1 MKPHERDIWEY
12 LNNILTLANWTNI
25 YRSHNRLSTGSQKP
39 LALAASSGINMNL
52 LTDFRKL
59 SSRLRNHFS
68 YSTSEL
74 NICFLSR
81 ASYFSPTEN
90 GNIKISGN
98 ILGYKL
104 LFCLIWNPENEKY
117 VSILSQNKA
126 VLTPPGLT

>member
-1 MKPHERDIWEY
+1 M
-12 LNNILTLANWTNI
+12 NNILTLANWTNI

-39 LALAASSGINMNL
+39 LAPAASSGINMNL

-74 NICFLSR
+74 NICFVSR
-81 ASYFSPTEN
+81 ASYFSVFSPTEN

-126 VLTPPGLT
+126 VLTPPRLT